1 MLTAGGGWSYAASG
15 AKGWRRRLWG
25 AFCPGGGPRSC
36 GLPSWKMA
44 LPATGSRVSVFL
56 GAVTKWLLRVLPSLP
71 PLYLGGRVYRATP
84 TAPRHPPEQPGCIH
98 DVPNIPE
105 KTGWGRGRL
114 PSSLLPLCSMSL
126 RCLARTKWKDL
137 VICVHGRFF
146 SLLLLT
152 RPRPLWSI
160 FSVSEEAFSE
170 GFTGFRGLLCPDNR

>member
-1 MLTAGGGWSYAASG
+1 MGGWSSAASRARG
-15 AKGWRRRLWG
+15 GGGGGSCGVLSTPGEDRDPAGSPLGRRL
-25 AFCPGGGPRSC
+25 CPQRGP
-36 GLPSWKMA
+36 
-44 LPATGSRVSVFL
+44 GSVSFL
-56 GAVTKWLLRVLPSLP
+56 ERVTKWLLRVLPSLP
-71 PLYLGGRVYRATP
+71 PLYLGEHVYRATP

-98 DVPNIPE
+98 DVPNIRE

-146 SLLLLT
+146 SLPLLA

>member
-1 MLTAGGGWSYAASG
+1 MLTAGGGWSSTVSG
-15 AKGWRRRLWG
+15 ARGV
-25 AFCPGGGPRSC
+25 GGGGDC
-36 GLPSWKMA
+36 GVLSAPGEDHDSVGSP
-44 LPATGSRVSVFL
+44 LPATCSGVSVFL

-98 DVPNIPE
+98 DVPNIRE

-146 SLLLLT
+146 SLPLLA